1 MTSQSSLMV
10 TAQVDRKSVGGL
22 KALLSAMNFAPGQ
35 VNAANALVPFEKLEN
50 LHFARF
56 VILDDQTLD
65 DIRLYGLPRR
75 EYPLYLA
82 FLCDFDGGT
91 EEFLADLAKVA
102 EPGLRRVFSFCD
114 GFTGGAD
121 LLQWIRDHDVPIAT
135 RYINWRGRTVKQVG
149 EEAQLRQ
156 AIGKHLRSQS
166 GSQAGALDGQSA
178 TQIWGRARAFVAA
191 EAAGGRLTLTPP
203 APTPWGAK
211 IGNAIHFFGV
221 GLLILL
227 LGVPVGLV
235 VLFRI
240 RPLEKTD
247 PVFAPRPDPEHAN
260 QLAILEDH
268 EVTNQFSA
276 MGSLK
281 PGLARRWVLSYI
293 LWVIE
298 WTARH
303 IYTKGRLARVRTIHF
318 ARWVFLDGKK
328 RILFASNYDGSLESY
343 MDDFINKVFF
353 GLNVVFSSGIGY
365 PTTRWLLADGAKD
378 EQKFTYFLRRH
389 ELPTQV
395 WYNAHPS
402 MTAIELERNGRIRQ
416 GLEAAA
422 LSEQAARE
430 WVQLL

>member
-10 TAQVDRKSVGGL
+10 AAPVDRKSVGDL
-22 KALLSAMNFAPGQ
+22 KALLSTMNFAPGQ
-35 VNAANALVPFEKLEN
+35 VNAANPVVPFGELEN

-56 VILDDQTLD
+56 VILDDQTLGD
-65 DIRLYGLPRR
+65 VSLYELPRQ

-82 FLCDFDGGT
+82 FLCDFDGDPA
-91 EEFLADLAKVA
+91 EFLSDLVKCAA
-102 EPGLRRVFSFCD
+102 PGLRRVFSFCD
-114 GFTGGAD
+114 GFTDSAD
-121 LLQWIRDHDVPIAT
+121 LRQWIRDHDIPVAT
-135 RYINWRGRTVKQVG
+135 HYVNWRGRTVKQVQ
-149 EEAQLRQ
+149 EEAKLRQ
-156 AIGKHLRSQS
+156 AIGTYLRSNGDALEHKS
-166 GSQAGALDGQSA
+166 AG
-178 TQIWGRARAFVAA
+178 QIRVQVRKFVEAEIAA
-191 EAAGGRLTLTPP
+191 GRLTLTPP
-203 APTPWGAK
+203 APTPWGTK
-211 IGNAIHFFGV
+211 IGNAVHLIGV
-221 GLLILL
+221 GLLIVLL
-227 LGVPVGLV
+227 LPLV
-235 VLFRI
+235 ALLVIFRI

-247 PVFAPRPDPEHAN
+247 QVFAPRPDTEHAS

-281 PGLARRWVLSYI
+281 PGLSRQWVLSYI

-303 IYTKGRLARVRTIHF
+303 LYTQGRLARVRTIHF

-328 RILFASNYDGSLESY
+328 RILFASNYDGSLDSY
-343 MDDFINKVFF
+343 MDDFINKVGF
-353 GLNVVFSSGIGY
+353 GLNVVFSNGIGY
-365 PTTRWLLADGAKD
+365 PTTRWLLADGAWD
-378 EQKFTYFLRRH
+378 EQKFKYFLRRH

-402 MTAIELERNGRIRQ
+402 MTAVELERNSRIRQ

-422 LSEQAARE
+422 LSEEAERE